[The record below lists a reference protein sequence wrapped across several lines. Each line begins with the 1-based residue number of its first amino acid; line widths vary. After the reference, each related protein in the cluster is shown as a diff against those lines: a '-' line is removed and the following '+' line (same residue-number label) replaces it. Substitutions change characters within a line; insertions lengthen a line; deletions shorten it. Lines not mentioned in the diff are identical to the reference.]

1 MSTGGE
7 GAGREGLREVS
18 TGGERE
24 GLREVSAAERGKE
37 GRDLGR

>member
-18 TGGERE
+18 
-24 GLREVSAAERGKE
+24 AAERGKG